1 MLIYRAFLLFN
12 LVPNLSCLVA
22 RVKSGMR
29 LWIFLVTSRRTVWYK
44 SAETSFE
51 RNTGSNNDSAPLGFP
66 PKFCHE
72 IFKPP
77 SLDEQRCESQMNV
90 ARLTPQALSLPLVS
104 AHSLVTDVWIF
115 TSNASPHTWKKRKKK
130 KRRKD
135 EKKKTRKREKIET
148 SEKKKTKKE
157 KKRNEDICIWMI
169 CSSMSQPSIPH
180 KYLRELLCKIG
191 K

>member
-1 MLIYRAFLLFN
+1 MLIYRASLLFN

-22 RVKSGMR
+22 RVKSGIR

-44 SAETSFE
+44 SAETSLE

-66 PKFCHE
+66 PKFCQE

-130 KRRKD
+130 KDGKT
-135 EKKKTRKREKIET
+135 KKKTRKREKIET
-148 SEKKKTKKE
+148 SEKKGQRKKKKETKK
-157 KKRNEDICIWMI
+157 RRHLHLND
-169 CSSMSQPSIPH
+169 
-180 KYLRELLCKIG
+180 LLFYVATLNSP
-191 K
+191 

>member
-1 MLIYRAFLLFN
+1 MLIYRASLLFN

-44 SAETSFE
+44 SAERSFE

-66 PKFCHE
+66 PKFCQE

-115 TSNASPHTWKKRKKK
+115 TSNASLHTWKKRKKK

-148 SEKKKTKKE
+148 SEKKGQRKKKKETKK
-157 KKRNEDICIWMI
+157 RRHLHLND
-169 CSSMSQPSIPH
+169 
-180 KYLRELLCKIG
+180 LLFYVATLNSP
-191 K
+191 

>member
-1 MLIYRAFLLFN
+1 MLIYRASLLFN

-66 PKFCHE
+66 PKFCQE

-130 KRRKD
+130 KR
-135 EKKKTRKREKIET
+135 KREKIET
-148 SEKKKTKKE
+148 SEKKGQRKKKKETKK
-157 KKRNEDICIWMI
+157 RRHLHLND
-169 CSSMSQPSIPH
+169 
-180 KYLRELLCKIG
+180 LLFYVATLNSP
-191 K
+191 

>member
-1 MLIYRAFLLFN
+1 MLIYRASLLFN

-44 SAETSFE
+44 SAETSLE

-66 PKFCHE
+66 PKFCQE

-135 EKKKTRKREKIET
+135 EKKKNKKERKNRNKR
-148 SEKKKTKKE
+148 KKGTKKE
-157 KKRNEDICIWMI
+157 KKRNEEKKT
-169 CSSMSQPSIPH
+169 SAFE
-180 KYLRELLCKIG
+180 RFAVLCRHPQFPINI
-191 K
+191 